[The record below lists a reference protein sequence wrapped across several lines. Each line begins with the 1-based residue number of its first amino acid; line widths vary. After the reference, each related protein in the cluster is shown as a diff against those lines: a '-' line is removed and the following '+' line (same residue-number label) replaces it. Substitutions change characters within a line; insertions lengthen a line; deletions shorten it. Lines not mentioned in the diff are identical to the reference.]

1 MSSSNNNGYQVDFMD
16 ADEEEQEEANNKK
29 SKRKKSK
36 KGTKKDK
43 KVFKKTKK
51 KSNRGDKII
60 RRQSSQDDDAK
71 DDEVDMKEGTL
82 SNHPRKKNRLLE
94 DLEESATIEKDRRSG
109 QSSRKRNRHT
119 NDDDEDDDTN
129 NDKRTSGIKQ
139 QQNFAPQ
146 HQTTDMDDDN
156 NNDND
161 ERKEEEDEARRVKE
175 RTEKYNRIM
184 EKGNK
189 RTDAAFGTVQQQKQR
204 KNNDDETNNDND
216 NEEEDADDAFLNA
229 ALAKARRMRRLRE
242 LNAKGATTTT
252 GGGIVSEKRKVG
264 ADAVVQSIDDMQNK
278 VHKIQSSSS
287 NTNGGKNGNDESR
300 VTFELDA
307 TKEFTRS
314 LRALTTTAKVEFMGG
329 AALDYDKASKSTE
342 SLEVMDT
349 TNNERGAEANTTNIS
364 TNMDIEDD
372 TPHDHNTDEDK
383 EDEPSFEKLA
393 DQVQEDPI
401 DATGFGSASTLPVG
415 RGLANVL
422 SMLKHTGEIT
432 GKNAG
437 REEVRGRAKDERN
450 YELYDPLDLK
460 KVVTIDRTA
469 GVNGAT
475 VHAKDLE
482 LANREIKYDH
492 RDKHGR
498 LLTQKEAYR
507 DLCYQFHGYGS
518 SKKNEERRLRQ
529 IERER
534 VEKSITTR
542 QLGGGGSGRTG
553 AGTLGALKATQK
565 ATGKAFVLHK
575 A

>member
-1 MSSSNNNGYQVDFMD
+1 MKQHQND
-16 ADEEEQEEANNKK
+16 AA
-29 SKRKKSK
+29 
-36 KGTKKDK
+36 
-43 KVFKKTKK
+43 
-51 KSNRGDKII
+51 
-60 RRQSSQDDDAK
+60 
-71 DDEVDMKEGTL
+71 
-82 SNHPRKKNRLLE
+82 
-94 DLEESATIEKDRRSG
+94 
-109 QSSRKRNRHT
+109 
-119 NDDDEDDDTN
+119 
-129 NDKRTSGIKQ
+129 
-139 QQNFAPQ
+139 Q
-146 HQTTDMDDDN
+146 HQTIDMDDDN
-156 NNDND
+156 DNDDNSDND

-204 KNNDDETNNDND
+204 NNNDNETNNDD
-216 NEEEDADDAFLNA
+216 EEEDADDAFLNA
-229 ALAKARRMRRLRE
+229 ALAKARRMHRLRE
-242 LNAKGATTTT
+242 LNAKAATTTAI
-252 GGGIVSEKRKVG
+252 GGVVPEKRKVG

-314 LRALTTTAKVEFMGG
+314 LRALTTTPKVEIMEG
-329 AALDYDKASKSTE
+329 AATEDNKASKSTE
-342 SLEVMDT
+342 SSEVMDT
-349 TNNERGAEANTTNIS
+349 INNERGVETNNTIIS

-372 TPHDHNTDEDK
+372 TPHKNDK
-383 EDEPSFEKLA
+383 EEEDEPSFEKLA

-437 REEVRGRAKDERN
+437 KEEVRGRAKDERN

-460 KVVTIDRTA
+460 KVVTINRTA
-469 GVNGAT
+469 GMNGAT
-475 VHAKDLE
+475 VHEKDLE

-534 VEKSITTR
+534 AERSITTR